1 MAQAARPIRKMTRSM
16 SFPPLGFRAMRCRTR
31 RKAGIVARLRSDS
44 AKNMSHRLP
53 LPKWDGVGLTASRAS
68 PQIPFPVLCSIHRE
82 SPMTQRTAP
91 PFRADHVGSLL
102 RPAELHEAR
111 AKARRG
117 EMSAEAL
124 RALQDKHI
132 REAVAMQESVGMQLV
147 TDGEFRR
154 DWWHIDFIHGFD
166 GVTLSTGDAYG
177 DAKFKGT
184 EEQPPF
190 MTVKSRIRRKKPSML
205 EHFKFLKSVAK
216 RTPKFTMPSPAM
228 LHARGDRASLKKTY
242 PDLDEFWADL
252 TQAYRE
258 EIADL
263 YKAGCR
269 YLQIDDTTIAM
280 WGDPKVQEQFRK
292 LGDDPKQDAAIYADA
307 VNAAI
312 RDVPD
317 DMTVAIHTCRGNFK
331 STWLASGAYADFV
344 AERVFTGLDVDGFF
358 LEYDTE
364 RAGGFEPLRY
374 VPKGKKVVLGL
385 VSSKIPELEKKDDL
399 RHRIDAASK
408 YIPLEN
414 LCLSPQCGFSS
425 THHGNN
431 LTEQQEVA
439 KLKLCIDVAREIW
452 G

>member
-1 MAQAARPIRKMTRSM
+1 
-16 SFPPLGFRAMRCRTR
+16 
-31 RKAGIVARLRSDS
+31 
-44 AKNMSHRLP
+44 
-53 LPKWDGVGLTASRAS
+53 
-68 PQIPFPVLCSIHRE
+68 
-82 SPMTQRTAP
+82 MTQRKTP

-111 AKARRG
+111 AKANRG
-117 EMSAEAL
+117 EISADAL
-124 RALQDKHI
+124 RALQDGHI
-132 REAVAMQESVGMQLV
+132 REAVAKQESVGMQLV

-166 GVTLSTGDAYG
+166 GVELAAGDAYG
-177 DAKFKGT
+177 DAKFKNT
-184 EEQPPF
+184 DEQPPF
-190 MTVKSRIRRKKPSML
+190 MTVKSRIRRTKPSML

-292 LGDDPKQDAAIYADA
+292 LGDDPKRDAAMYADA

-312 RDVPD
+312 RDLPD

-344 AERVFTGLDVDGFF
+344 AERVFTGLDVDAFF

-364 RAGGFEPLRY
+364 RAGGFEPLRH
-374 VPKGKKVVLGL
+374 VPKGKTVVLGL
-385 VSSKIPELEKKDDL
+385 VSSKVPELEKKDDL
-399 RHRIDAASK
+399 RRRIDAASK

-425 THHGNN
+425 THHGNK
-431 LTEQQEVA
+431 LTADDQWRKLGLVLEVS
-439 KLKLCIDVAREIW
+439 KSVW

>member
-1 MAQAARPIRKMTRSM
+1 MA
-16 SFPPLGFRAMRCRTR
+16 
-31 RKAGIVARLRSDS
+31 
-44 AKNMSHRLP
+44 
-53 LPKWDGVGLTASRAS
+53 
-68 PQIPFPVLCSIHRE
+68 
-82 SPMTQRTAP
+82 QRTAP

-102 RPAELHEAR
+102 RPVELHEAR
-111 AKARRG
+111 AKAKRG

-132 REAVAMQESVGMQLV
+132 REAVEKQESVGMQLV

-154 DWWHIDFIHGFD
+154 DWWHIDFIHGFE
-166 GVTLSTGDAYG
+166 GVELAAGDAYG
-177 DAKFKGT
+177 DAKFKNT

-190 MTVKSRIRRKKPSML
+190 MTVKSRIRRAKPSML

-242 PDLDEFWADL
+242 PDLDEFWSDL
-252 TQAYRE
+252 TRAYRE

-280 WGDPKVQEQFRK
+280 WGDPKVQEQFKK
-292 LGDDPKQDAAIYADA
+292 LGDDPKKDAAMYADA

-312 RDVPD
+312 RDVPE

-344 AERVFTGLDVDGFF
+344 AERVFTGLEVDAFF

-374 VPKGKKVVLGL
+374 VPKGKTVVLGL
-385 VSSKIPELEKKDDL
+385 VSSKVPELEKKDEL
-399 RHRIDAASK
+399 RRRIDAAAK
-408 YIPLEN
+408 FVPLEN

-425 THHGNN
+425 THHGNK
-431 LTEQQEVA
+431 LTADDQWRKLGLVLEVS
-439 KLKLCIDVAREIW
+439 KTVW

>member
-1 MAQAARPIRKMTRSM
+1 MA
-16 SFPPLGFRAMRCRTR
+16 
-31 RKAGIVARLRSDS
+31 
-44 AKNMSHRLP
+44 
-53 LPKWDGVGLTASRAS
+53 
-68 PQIPFPVLCSIHRE
+68 
-82 SPMTQRTAP
+82 QRTAP

-111 AKARRG
+111 VKAKRG

-132 REAVAMQESVGMQLV
+132 REAVAKQESVGMQLV

-166 GVTLSTGDAYG
+166 GVELAAGDAYG
-177 DAKFKGT
+177 EAKFKNT

-190 MTVKSRIRRKKPSML
+190 MTVKSRIRRAKPSML

-242 PDLDEFWADL
+242 PDLDEFWSDL
-252 TQAYRE
+252 TRAYRE

-280 WGDPKVQEQFRK
+280 WGDPKVQEQFKK
-292 LGDDPKQDAAIYADA
+292 LGDDPKRDAAIYADA

-312 RDVPD
+312 HDVPE

-344 AERVFTGLDVDGFF
+344 AERVFTGLDVDAFF

-374 VPKGKKVVLGL
+374 VPKGKTVVLGL
-385 VSSKIPELEKKDDL
+385 VSSKVPELEKKDEL
-399 RHRIDAASK
+399 RRRIDAAAK
-408 YIPLEN
+408 FVPLEN

-425 THHGNN
+425 THHGNK
-431 LTEQQEVA
+431 LSADDQWRKLGLVLEVSRS
-439 KLKLCIDVAREIW
+439 VW

>member
-1 MAQAARPIRKMTRSM
+1 MA
-16 SFPPLGFRAMRCRTR
+16 
-31 RKAGIVARLRSDS
+31 
-44 AKNMSHRLP
+44 
-53 LPKWDGVGLTASRAS
+53 
-68 PQIPFPVLCSIHRE
+68 
-82 SPMTQRTAP
+82 QRTAP

-102 RPAELHEAR
+102 RPTELHEAR
-111 AKARRG
+111 AKAKRG
-117 EMSAEAL
+117 EMSADAL

-132 REAVAMQESVGMQLV
+132 REAVAKQESIGMQLV

-166 GVTLSTGDAYG
+166 GVELAAGDAYG
-177 DAKFKGT
+177 DAKFKNT

-190 MTVKSRIRRKKPSML
+190 MTVKSRIRRTKPSML

-228 LHARGDRASLKKTY
+228 LHARGDRASLRKTY
-242 PDLDEFWADL
+242 PDLNEFWADL

-292 LGDDPKQDAAIYADA
+292 LGDDPKRDAAMYADA

-312 RDVPD
+312 RDVPE

-344 AERVFTGLDVDGFF
+344 AERVFTGLDVDAFF

-374 VPKGKKVVLGL
+374 VPKGKTVVLGL
-385 VSSKIPELEKKDDL
+385 VSSKVPELEEKDEL
-399 RHRIDAASK
+399 KRRIDAAAK
-408 YIPLEN
+408 YVPLEN

-425 THHGNN
+425 THHGNK
-431 LTEQQEVA
+431 LTADDQWRKLGLVLEVS
-439 KLKLCIDVAREIW
+439 KSVW

>member
-1 MAQAARPIRKMTRSM
+1 MA
-16 SFPPLGFRAMRCRTR
+16 
-31 RKAGIVARLRSDS
+31 
-44 AKNMSHRLP
+44 
-53 LPKWDGVGLTASRAS
+53 
-68 PQIPFPVLCSIHRE
+68 
-82 SPMTQRTAP
+82 QRTAH

-102 RPAELHEAR
+102 RPQELHEAR
-111 AKARRG
+111 VKAKRG
-117 EMSAEAL
+117 EMSADAL
-124 RALQDKHI
+124 RALQDRHI
-132 REAVAMQESVGMQLV
+132 REAVAKQESVGMHLV

-166 GVTLSTGDAYG
+166 GVELAAGDAYG
-177 DAKFKGT
+177 DAKFKNT

-190 MTVKSRIRRKKPSML
+190 MTVKSRIRRTKPSML

-280 WGDPKVQEQFRK
+280 WGDPKVQEQFKK
-292 LGDDPKQDAAIYADA
+292 LGDDPKKDAAMYADA

-312 RDVPD
+312 RDVPE

-344 AERVFTGLDVDGFF
+344 AERVFTGLDVDAFF

-374 VPKGKKVVLGL
+374 VPKGKTVVLGL
-385 VSSKIPELEKKDDL
+385 VSSKVPELEKKDDL
-399 RHRIDAASK
+399 KRRIDAAAK
-408 YIPLEN
+408 FVPLEN

-425 THHGNN
+425 THHGNK
-431 LTEQQEVA
+431 LTADDQWRKLGLVLEVS
-439 KLKLCIDVAREIW
+439 KSVW

>member
-1 MAQAARPIRKMTRSM
+1 
-16 SFPPLGFRAMRCRTR
+16 
-31 RKAGIVARLRSDS
+31 
-44 AKNMSHRLP
+44 
-53 LPKWDGVGLTASRAS
+53 
-68 PQIPFPVLCSIHRE
+68 
-82 SPMTQRTAP
+82 MTQRKTP

-111 AKARRG
+111 AKANRG
-117 EMSAEAL
+117 EISADAL
-124 RALQDKHI
+124 RALQDGHI
-132 REAVAMQESVGMQLV
+132 REAVAKQESVGMQLV

-166 GVTLSTGDAYG
+166 GVELAAGDAYG
-177 DAKFKGT
+177 DAKFKNT
-184 EEQPPF
+184 DEQPPF
-190 MTVKSRIRRKKPSML
+190 MTVKSRIRRTKPSML

-292 LGDDPKQDAAIYADA
+292 LGDDPKRDAAMYADA

-344 AERVFTGLDVDGFF
+344 AERVFTGLDVDAFF

-364 RAGGFEPLRY
+364 RAGGFEPLRH
-374 VPKGKKVVLGL
+374 VPKGKTVVLGL
-385 VSSKIPELEKKDDL
+385 VSSKVPELEKKDDL
-399 RHRIDAASK
+399 RRRIDAASK

-425 THHGNN
+425 THHGNK
-431 LTEQQEVA
+431 LTADDQWRKLGLVLEVS
-439 KLKLCIDVAREIW
+439 KSVW